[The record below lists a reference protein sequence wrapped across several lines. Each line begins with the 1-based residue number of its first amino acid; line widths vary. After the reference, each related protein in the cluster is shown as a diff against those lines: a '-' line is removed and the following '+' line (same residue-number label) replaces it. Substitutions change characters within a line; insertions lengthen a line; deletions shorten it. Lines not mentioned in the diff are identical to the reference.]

1 MIKYRNKYLALSESF
16 NRRIYGEK
24 KKTTFLG
31 NSITLLGSKLSVGDI
46 APEFICLDSDLNPV
60 TLSDFDGQSKII
72 SIVPSIDTGICELQ
86 TIRFNKEAISLNNT
100 AVLTIDCDLPFAQA
114 KVLCSKGNLKS

>member
-16 NRRIYGEK
+16 NRRNLWRKEK
-24 KKTTFLG
+24 KRLR

-60 TLSDFDGQSKII
+60 IYPTLMDNPRLFQ
-72 SIVPSIDTGICELQ
+72 L
-86 TIRFNKEAISLNNT
+86 FHL
-100 AVLTIDCDLPFAQA
+100 
-114 KVLCSKGNLKS
+114 